1 MTDQNFTITPGRGAT
16 PVAVIRETAQMIRDM
31 LGDDFD
37 AATFLDTLDGE
48 TDAMDFIG
56 HLVRAK
62 TEADAMEA
70 AMKEVAATYTARAK
84 RFGAQSDAARK
95 GLASILD
102 AIGERKVAH
111 PLATISR
118 TAPRVSVR
126 IIDDRAVPSQLCR
139 LVPDAAAIK
148 AQLEAGETVPGAILE
163 AGEAGLTVRVK

>member
-1 MTDQNFTITPGRGAT
+1 MTDSSFNTMAGRKAI
-16 PVAVIRETAQMIRDM
+16 PVAIIQATAQMIRDM

-37 AATFLDTLDGE
+37 AVTFLDTLDGE

-56 HLVRAK
+56 QLVKAK

-95 GLASILD
+95 GLAAILD
-102 AIGERKVAH
+102 AIGERKVMH

-118 TAPRVSVR
+118 TAPRMSVR
-126 IIDDRAVPSQLCR
+126 ILDEREVPSQLCK
-139 LVPDAAAIK
+139 LVPDTSAIK
-148 AQLEAGETVPGAILE
+148 AQLEAGEPVPGATLE